1 MKRIKGYTASE
12 TEQVEAFVAAN
23 RKDTRTWQE
32 RVLANAPAHL
42 RAELAAALPTPAEVA
57 AIVEN

>member
-12 TEQVEAFVAAN
+12 TKQVEAFVAAN

-32 RVLANAPAHL
+32 RVLANEPAHL
-42 RAELAAALPTPAEVA
+42 RAEIAAAMA
-57 AIVEN
+57 ALVENK